1 MPKPDTIPR
10 AKFIQLADSYRA
22 LHVLQLQQYLT
33 MAEMIRACLSR
44 LDRKPTGH
52 ERAEDLQRNRC
63 DRAEALK
70 GLRDLAAM
78 LEAKGAPSSEPAK

>member
-10 AKFIQLADSYRA
+10 AKVIQITDSYRE
-22 LHVLQLQQYLT
+22 LHMLQLQQFAT
-33 MAEMIRACLSR
+33 MAKMLRACLSR
-44 LDRKPTGH
+44 LDRKPTGF
-52 ERAEDLQRNRC
+52 ERTEDLRRNRAEREQ
-63 DRAEALK
+63 ALK